1 MLSSLTQDL
10 VFAFRTFRAR
20 PAVTLVALATLAL
33 GIGANTAI
41 FSVVH
46 AVLLRPLPFPEA
58 ERIVSIYATNRKYNF
73 TRGVMSPF
81 DYDYI
86 EHRAQSFDA
95 LALVNAYSST
105 LTTGG
110 EPLRLRG
117 ARISPS
123 FFRVFGV
130 RPAAGRVFADDDVAL
145 KDGVA
150 MISSRLWR
158 ERFNSRPDIINAVVQ
173 LDARPWTIVGVMA
186 PETSYPDDVDLWIP
200 FGLQPKERETRGSW
214 FLGVAAKLKPGVTIE
229 NAQTELTALY
239 SVLAQT
245 YPKERADR
253 GLNVVSLHSDRS
265 FRSADGLRLLQG
277 VVVFV
282 LLIACANVANLLL
295 AQASW
300 RQREF
305 GVRAAVGASRW
316 RLVRQSLTESVA
328 LALAGAG
335 LGAGLAYWG
344 VHGLIA
350 LAPPF
355 LLPAPETIGISWQAL
370 LFTASIAAITGVVFG
385 VFPALVSSRVDLG
398 STLKTGARSIS
409 GGLTFSRRQWMRASL
424 VAAEIALA
432 LILLTGAGLLVRS
445 FSILLTQPLGFR
457 SDGLLTAQFSLPIA
471 RYATLDAQL
480 PFWLTLRER
489 AKEIPGVR
497 DAALS
502 NALPFSNWEW
512 QVDFRVAGREDV
524 PSDGAGFRTVSAD
537 FFETLGIPIVR
548 GRGITTADTATSE
561 RVVVVS
567 DEFVR
572 LHMGGLE
579 PIGRQ
584 IKFVRNEQPLTV
596 VGVAGSTRQLGLD
609 EKLRSDMYTPVTQH
623 SGTTSMQIALRTD
636 GDPLAAAPALRAIVK
651 SLDPLLPLQEVRT
664 MDDLIGRN
672 LAQRRFYLVLLGA
685 FASLAGVLAAIG
697 VYGVMSYVVSQG
709 RRDIGIRLALG
720 ARATQVQAGVIA
732 QGFRVVA
739 VGLAVG
745 LIGAYWLSGLLE
757 KEVFAIKSTDPIT
770 FAGVAAALLV
780 AAIVACW
787 IPARRTSRVD
797 PVTVL
802 RTE

>member
-1 MLSSLTQDL
+1 MFSSLSQDL

-20 PAVTLVALATLAL
+20 PAVTVIALVTLAL

-46 AVLLRPLPFPEA
+46 AVLLRPLPFPDA
-58 ERIVSIYATNRKYNF
+58 ERIVSIYATNRKYQF

-81 DYDYI
+81 DYDYL
-86 EHRAQSFDA
+86 EQRAQSFEA
-95 LALVNAYSST
+95 LALTTVISST

-110 EPLRLRG
+110 EPTRLRG
-117 ARISPS
+117 ARVSPS
-123 FFRVFGV
+123 YFRVFGL
-130 RPAAGRVFADDDVAL
+130 RPVAGRILADDDVAL

-158 ERFNSRPDIINAVVQ
+158 ERFNNRPDVINSVVV

-186 PETSYPDDVDLWIP
+186 PDASPDDTDLWIP
-200 FGLQPKERETRGSW
+200 FGLKPEDRQAKGSW
-214 FLGVAAKLKPGVTIE
+214 FLGVAAKLKPGVSPAT
-229 NAQTELTALY
+229 AQAELSALY
-239 SVLAQT
+239 SVLEQT
-245 YPKERADR
+245 YPKERKDR
-253 GLNVVSLHSDRS
+253 GLNVVELRADRAY
-265 FRSADGLRLLQG
+265 RSADGLRLLQG

-295 AQASW
+295 AQAAW

-316 RLVRQSLTESVA
+316 RLIRQSLTESVA
-328 LALAGAG
+328 LSLAGAL

-344 VHGLIA
+344 VRGLIA

-355 LLPAPETIGISWQAL
+355 LLPAPETIGVSWQAL

-385 VFPALVSSRVDLG
+385 VLPALVSSLVDFGRALN
-398 STLKTGARSIS
+398 TGARAIA
-409 GGLTFSRRQWMRASL
+409 GGLTFSRRQWMRAGL
-424 VAAEIALA
+424 VAGEIALA

-445 FSILLTQPLGFR
+445 FSMLLAQPLGFR
-457 SDGLLTAQFSLPIA
+457 SEGLLTAQFSLPIA
-471 RYATLDAQL
+471 RYGSLDAQL

-489 AKEIPGVR
+489 AKSIPGVR
-497 DAALS
+497 DVALS

-512 QVDFRVAGREDV
+512 QSDFRVAGRENV
-524 PSDGAGFRTVSAD
+524 ANDGAGVRTVSAG
-537 FFETLGIPIVR
+537 FFETLGIPIRR
-548 GRGITTADTATSE
+548 GRDISDSDTTTSA
-561 RVVVVS
+561 RVAVVS

-572 LHMGGLE
+572 LHMDGLE
-579 PIGRQ
+579 PIGHGLT
-584 IKFVRNEQPLTV
+584 FVRDGKPMTI
-596 VGVAGSTRQLGLD
+596 VGVVGSTRQLGLD
-609 EKLRSDMYTPVTQH
+609 EKMRADIYVPVTQRA
-623 SGTTSMQIALRTD
+623 GTTAMQIALRTD
-636 GDPLAAAPALRAIVK
+636 GDPLAAAPALRAIVNR
-651 SLDPLLPLQEVRT
+651 LDPLLPLQEVRT

-685 FASLAGVLAAIG
+685 FAALAGALAAIG
-697 VYGVMSYVVSQG
+697 VYGVMSYVVMQG

-720 ARATQVQAGVIA
+720 ARASQVQAGVVA
-732 QGFRVVA
+732 QGIRVVA
-739 VGLAVG
+739 AGLGAG

-757 KEVFAIKSTDPIT
+757 KEVFAIQTTDPAT
-770 FAGVAAALLV
+770 FAGVAAGLMI

-797 PVTVL
+797 PVSVL